1 MPTQSSVSP
10 AAPAQPSPSNTP
22 SGAPPSATLASPAR
36 TTWTPLVALTSGI
49 AMLVASEFLP
59 ASVLPALAADIGVS
73 EGTAG
78 LAVAATAI
86 AGAFTA
92 PSIAVLLPR
101 ADRRKVLLG
110 LLATAALSNLA
121 VAVAPSFAVLLVG
134 RLLLGIAISGYWSF
148 AFGVGTHAV
157 PGKDRLVSSAIS
169 FGVSLATVLGVPLGS
184 LVGDAVGWRTAF
196 GGAAVL
202 CAISAVAL
210 AVALPSV
217 PAHPTA
223 GLRML
228 REALRNKRL
237 MAGIG
242 CVVLVAFGNFAAYP
256 YIRLAIDRV
265 EPSAT
270 TWMLLAWGVGAVAGT
285 VVAGMLA
292 RWLRPLAAVVPIALG
307 VALLLT
313 AAAPSVPVLTVAV
326 VLWGFTFNMVP
337 VITQLWGSRVEPER
351 TESAMSLIVTAFQ
364 VAITVGSALGGALL
378 DGNGVRSLLMVGA
391 GAAVAAGLGWAFLRI
406 PRG

>member
-1 MPTQSSVSP
+1 MPTQS
-10 AAPAQPSPSNTP
+10 AAPS
-22 SGAPPSATLASPAR
+22 APPSSPISAPQS
-36 TTWTPLVALTSGI
+36 TPTWPPLVALTSGI

-101 ADRRKVLLG
+101 TDRRTVLLA
-110 LLATAALSNLA
+110 LLAAATVSNLA

-157 PGKDRLVSSAIS
+157 PGRDRLVSSAIS
-169 FGVSLATVLGVPLGS
+169 FGVSIATVLGVPIGS
-184 LVGDAVGWRTAF
+184 LVGDAVGWRAAF

-202 CAISAVAL
+202 CAFSAITL

-228 REALRNKRL
+228 REALRNTRL

-292 RWLRPLAAVVPIALG
+292 RWLRPLAAAAPIALG

-313 AAAPSVPVLTVAV
+313 ATASSVPVLTVAV
-326 VLWGFTFNMVP
+326 VLWGFAFNMVP
-337 VITQLWGSRVEPER
+337 VIVQLWGSRVEPHR
-351 TESAMSLIVTAFQ
+351 TESAMSLSVTAFQ

-378 DGNGVRSLLMVGA
+378 DGYGVRPLLMVGA

>member
-1 MPTQSSVSP
+1 MATQSTT
-10 AAPAQPSPSNTP
+10 APAQPSPPGTTP
-22 SGAPPSATLASPAR
+22 STIPGARPGK
-36 TTWTPLVALTSGI
+36 TWTPLIALTSGI

-59 ASVLPALAADIGVS
+59 ASVLPGLAADIGVS

-86 AGAFTA
+86 AGAITA
-92 PSIAVLLPR
+92 PTIAVLLPR
-101 ADRRKVLLG
+101 ADRRKVLLA
-110 LLATAALSNLA
+110 LLAAATLSNLA

-148 AFGVGTHAV
+148 AFTVGTHAV

-202 CAISAVAL
+202 CALSAVAL

-223 GLRML
+223 GVRML
-228 REALRNKRL
+228 REALRNGRL
-237 MAGIG
+237 MAGMG
-242 CVVLVAFGNFAAYP
+242 CVVLVALGNFAAYP

-265 EPSAT
+265 DPGAT

-292 RWLRPLAAVVPIALG
+292 RWLRPLAAAAPIALG
-307 VALLLT
+307 VALLIS
-313 AAAPSVPVLTVAV
+313 AVAPSVPVLTVAV
-326 VLWGFTFNMVP
+326 VLWGFSFNMVP
-337 VITQLWGSRVEPER
+337 VIVQLWGSRVEPRR
-351 TESAMSLIVTAFQ
+351 TESAMSLTVTSFQ

-378 DGNGVRSLLMVGA
+378 DGYGVRSLLLVGA

-406 PRG
+406 PRD

>member
-1 MPTQSSVSP
+1 MPTQSTTSAGVP
-10 AAPAQPSPSNTP
+10 MQPSPPDTPADVQPTP
-22 SGAPPSATLASPAR
+22 SSTPPR
-36 TTWTPLVALTSGI
+36 TTWSPVIALASGI
-49 AMLVASEFLP
+49 AILVASEFLP
-59 ASVLPALAADIGVS
+59 ASVLPGLAADIGVS

-101 ADRRKVLLG
+101 TDRRTVMLG
-110 LLATAALSNLA
+110 LLAAAAVSNLA
-121 VAVAPSFAVLLVG
+121 VAVAPSFAVLLIG
-134 RLLLGIAISGYWSF
+134 RLLLGVAIAGYWSF

-157 PGKDRLVSSAIS
+157 PGKDRVVSSAIS
-169 FGVSLATVLGVPLGS
+169 FGVSIATVLGVPVGS
-184 LVGDAVGWRTAF
+184 LVGDAVGWRAAF
-196 GGAAVL
+196 GGAAAL

-228 REALRNKRL
+228 REALRSTRL

-256 YIRLAIDRV
+256 YIRLAIDRID
-265 EPSAT
+265 PGAT
-270 TWMLLAWGVGAVAGT
+270 TWMLLAWGLGAVTGT
-285 VVAGMLA
+285 IVAGVLA
-292 RWLRPLAAVVPIALG
+292 RWLRPLAGAAPIALG
-307 VALLLT
+307 FALVLT
-313 AAAPSVPVLTVAV
+313 ASASSVPVLTVAV
-326 VLWGFTFNMVP
+326 VLWGFSFNMIP
-337 VITQLWGSRVEPER
+337 VIVQLWGARVEPQR
-351 TESAMSLIVTAFQ
+351 TESAMSLSVTAFQ

-378 DGNGVRSLLMVGA
+378 DGYGVRPLLLVGA
-391 GAAVAAGLGWAFLRI
+391 VAAVAAGLGWAFLRI
-406 PRG
+406 PRT

>member
-1 MPTQSSVSP
+1 MPTQSV
-10 AAPAQPSPSNTP
+10 APS
-22 SGAPPSATLASPAR
+22 APPSSTVTTPASTPA
-36 TTWTPLVALTSGI
+36 WTPVIALSFGI
-49 AMLVASEFLP
+49 AILVASEFLP
-59 ASVLPALAADIGVS
+59 ASVLPGLAADIGVS

-101 ADRRKVLLG
+101 TDRRKVMLG
-110 LLATAALSNLA
+110 LLAAAAVSNLA

-134 RLLLGIAISGYWSF
+134 RLLLGVAIAGYWSF
-148 AFGVGTHAV
+148 AFGVGTFAA

-169 FGVSLATVLGVPLGS
+169 FGVSIATVLGVPLGS
-184 LVGDAVGWRTAF
+184 IVGDAVGWRMAF

-210 AVALPSV
+210 AMALPSV

-228 REALRNKRL
+228 REALRNRRL
-237 MAGIG
+237 MAGLG
-242 CVVLVAFGNFAAYP
+242 CVVLVALGNFAAYP
-256 YIRLAIDRV
+256 YIRLAIDRID
-265 EPSAT
+265 PGAT
-270 TWMLLAWGVGAVAGT
+270 TWMLLAWGVGAVTGT
-285 VVAGMLA
+285 IVAGMLA
-292 RWLRPLAAVVPIALG
+292 RWLRPLAAAAPIALG
-307 VALLLT
+307 AALVLSAT
-313 AAAPSVPVLTVAV
+313 ASSVPVLTVAV
-326 VLWGFTFNMVP
+326 VLWGFAFNMVP
-337 VITQLWGSRVEPER
+337 VMVQLWGARVEPAR

-364 VAITVGSALGGALL
+364 VAITVGSALGGLLL
-378 DGNGVRSLLMVGA
+378 DGYGVRSLLLVGA
-391 GAAVAAGLGWAFLRI
+391 GAAVAAGIGWAFLRI

>member
-1 MPTQSSVSP
+1 MPTQSATV
-10 AAPAQPSPSNTP
+10 PAQPSPPSTDLSTP
-22 SGAPPSATLASPAR
+22 PR
-36 TTWTPLVALTSGI
+36 TTWTPVVALASGI
-49 AMLVASEFLP
+49 AILVASEFLP
-59 ASVLPALAADIGVS
+59 ASVLPGLAADIGVS

-101 ADRRKVLLG
+101 ADRRKVMLG
-110 LLATAALSNLA
+110 LLAAATLSNLA
-121 VAVAPSFAVLLVG
+121 VAVAPSFAVLLIG
-134 RLLLGIAISGYWSF
+134 RLLLGIAIAGYWSF

-169 FGVSLATVLGVPLGS
+169 FGVSIATVLGVPLGS

-228 REALRNKRL
+228 REALRNRRL
-237 MAGIG
+237 MAGLA
-242 CVVLVAFGNFAAYP
+242 CVVLVALGNFAAYP
-256 YIRLAIDRV
+256 YIRLAIDRID
-265 EPSAT
+265 PGAT
-270 TWMLLAWGVGAVAGT
+270 TWMLLAWGAGAVTGT
-285 VVAGMLA
+285 IVAGMLA
-292 RWLRPLAAVVPIALG
+292 RWLRPLAAAAPIALG
-307 VALLLT
+307 AALVLS
-313 AAAPSVPVLTVAV
+313 ANASSVPVLTVAV
-326 VLWGFTFNMVP
+326 VLWGFAFNMVP
-337 VITQLWGSRVEPER
+337 VMVQLWGARVEPAR

-378 DGNGVRSLLMVGA
+378 DGYGVRSLLLVGA

-406 PRG
+406 PRT

>member
-1 MPTQSSVSP
+1 MPTQSATV
-10 AAPAQPSPSNTP
+10 PAQPSPP
-22 SGAPPSATLASPAR
+22 SPDLSAPRRATWAP
-36 TTWTPLVALTSGI
+36 VAALSSGI
-49 AMLVASEFLP
+49 AILVASEFLP
-59 ASVLPALAADIGVS
+59 ASVLPGLAADIGVS

-101 ADRRKVLLG
+101 ADRRTVMLG
-110 LLATAALSNLA
+110 LLAAAAVSNLA

-134 RLLLGIAISGYWSF
+134 RLLLGIAIAGYWSF

-157 PGKDRLVSSAIS
+157 PGRDRLVSSAIS
-169 FGVSLATVLGVPLGS
+169 FGVSIATVLGVPVGS
-184 LVGDAVGWRTAF
+184 IVGDAVGWRAAF

-202 CAISAVAL
+202 CAISAVAF
-210 AVALPSV
+210 AAAIPSV

-228 REALRNKRL
+228 KEALRNTRL

-256 YIRLAIDRV
+256 YIRLAIDRID
-265 EPSAT
+265 PGAT
-270 TWMLLAWGVGAVAGT
+270 TWMLLAWGAGAVTGT
-285 VVAGMLA
+285 IVAGLLA
-292 RWLRPLAAVVPIALG
+292 RRLRPLAAAAPIALG
-307 VALLLT
+307 VALVLT
-313 AAAPSVPVLTVAV
+313 ANASSVPVLTVAV
-326 VLWGFTFNMVP
+326 VLWGFAFNMIP
-337 VITQLWGSRVEPER
+337 VIVQLWGARVEPQR
-351 TESAMSLIVTAFQ
+351 TESAMSLSVTAFQ
-364 VAITVGSALGGALL
+364 VAITVGSALGGLLL
-378 DGNGVRSLLMVGA
+378 DGYGVRPLLLVGA

-406 PRG
+406 PRD